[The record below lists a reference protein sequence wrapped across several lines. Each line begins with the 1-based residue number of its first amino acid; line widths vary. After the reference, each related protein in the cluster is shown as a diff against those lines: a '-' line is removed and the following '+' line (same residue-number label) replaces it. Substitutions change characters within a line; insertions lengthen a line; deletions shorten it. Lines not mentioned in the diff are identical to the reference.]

1 VPRYAPKALSKWWEN
16 DVAEISVNRS
26 RRRPVN
32 VLIVGV
38 GGQGVLLAG
47 EVLANAAVI
56 AGLDVKKSEV
66 HGMAQRGGSV
76 ISHLRFGKVVHS
88 PLISRGEA
96 DFLIS
101 FEKLETLRYLDYLH
115 PSSWVLVNDQEILPL
130 PVSTGRLA
138 YPRGIHRVL
147 ETAGVQF
154 KIIDGVSLAAR
165 AGNAKA
171 VNAVILGVLAKLLP
185 FPGDAWEKALQ
196 GNVPERYLAANMK
209 AFELGKRRR
218 LK

>member
-1 VPRYAPKALSKWWEN
+1 MPSKRWEN
-16 DVAEISVNRS
+16 DVVEISVNRIG
-26 RRRPVN
+26 RKPVN

-38 GGQGVLLAG
+38 GGQGVLLAS
-47 EVLANAAVI
+47 EVLADAAAI
-56 AGLDVKKSEV
+56 SGLDVKKSEV

-88 PLISRGEA
+88 PLISRGEV

-147 ETAGVQF
+147 EAAGLQF
-154 KIIDGVSLAAR
+154 KIVDGVSLASR
-165 AGNAKA
+165 AGNVKA
-171 VNAVILGVLAKLLP
+171 VNSVILGVLAKLLS

-196 GNVPERYLAANMK
+196 GNVPERHLAANMK
-209 AFELGKRRR
+209 AFELGKKRR